1 MYKIVHCTIENDK
14 LMVKYRADVQYWT
27 YTCHTME
34 NDNMHL
40 EAKSGISENRFY
52 WEDVFIFEE
61 DKKRNVKLKFVFI
74 VYSKSTRF
82 ELLCSIGS
90 FIWWNF
96 ISISFRKMSFEP
108 DLNQRPKDICHLS
121 CTVLRSTNWAI
132 EGDTALFATG
142 IFNWLTMLKLNI
154 LLCNLI

>member
-1 MYKIVHCTIENDK
+1 MYICTVHCTIENDK

-61 DKKRNVKLKFVFI
+61 DKKA
-74 VYSKSTRF
+74 
-82 ELLCSIGS
+82 
-90 FIWWNF
+90 
-96 ISISFRKMSFEP
+96 M
-108 DLNQRPKDICHLS
+108 LNQSSFSLF
-121 CTVLRSTNWAI
+121 TVNLHV
-132 EGDTALFATG
+132 
-142 IFNWLTMLKLNI
+142 LNY
-154 LLCNLI
+154 CAV